1 MAATLRPTLLAIASS
16 LLLSGPVAVGLGV
29 TGLGLATTLGACSN
43 DDLSGAKA
51 EVMETS
57 IKLDLPPVPDFV
69 VPKPNP
75 DGSHPIAELRLNGK
89 SFLDT
94 EISAT
99 GTVLWIYDCATAI
112 RSPEMTDKDLK
123 TILETEPERCTRPHF
138 IIGED
143 ASSNMERGIQVV
155 EYPRPV
161 RKDEKTA
168 LPDEMVAELEAAFA
182 ALPEFKVGD
191 EVRVSGQWTPKGFHN
206 SDGLM
211 VYGGMENLTTPAPP
225 EEEK

>member
-1 MAATLRPTLLAIASS
+1 MAETLRPTLLANTSS
-16 LLLSGPVAVGLGV
+16 PLLSGVLVAGLSL
-29 TGLGLATTLGACSN
+29 TAFAACSS

-75 DGSHPIAELRLNGK
+75 DGSHSIAELRLNGK

-94 EISAT
+94 EISAK
-99 GTVLWIYDCATAI
+99 GTILWIYDCATAI

-123 TILETEPERCTRPHF
+123 KILETEPERCTRPHF

-143 ASSNMERGIQVV
+143 ASTKTERGIQVV
-155 EYPRPV
+155 EYPRAI
-161 RKDEKTA
+161 RKDKKSA
-168 LPDEMVAELEAAFA
+168 LPDERIAEMEAALA

-191 EVRVSGQWTPKGFHN
+191 EVRITGQWTLDSPKGFHN

-211 VYGGMENLTTPAPP
+211 VYGGMENMTTPAVPA
-225 EEEK
+225 E